1 MKSKKAELCLVVE
14 TKRYLP
20 YASGLKLLI
29 PVIDTWAR
37 SEEVIRQDV
46 VKCLEEPRLGMAWDL
61 GFWVAWF

>member
-1 MKSKKAELCLVVE
+1 VVE